1 MIAAPTIKRW
11 HAVHKWTS
19 LISILFM
26 LTAFGSGLPLVFGEE
41 IYRFEQWL
49 AGDGNDADA
58 GGGKSLSLDALINR
72 AKQERPGAELQLMY
86 RDRID
91 PRATYFSLGKTVD
104 APIIDSEF
112 LRIDNATGEYL
123 GAEFYAEGIM
133 GFFLVLHTQLFMGF
147 AGTLLLGFFALLF
160 LLAIISG
167 VVLYAPFMRNRSF
180 AVIRIDKGKGR
191 RWLDLHNS
199 LGIVLLAWA
208 FVVTATGVINT
219 IDSPL
224 IHFWLLN
231 DLQQFTAH
239 DPVSTNADGRLS
251 SVQQALELTAK
262 AIPDGQF
269 SFVTF
274 PGSEYSSDRHYLVFF
289 SGATPVSSQL
299 LKMAVINAYSG
310 ELIATP
316 AMPWYITTLLLAQP
330 LHFGNYGGIGLKIA
344 WALLCMATI
353 ALLLSGLVLWWQKR
367 YEIPELK
374 PRALDSSA

>member
-1 MIAAPTIKRW
+1 
-11 HAVHKWTS
+11 
-19 LISILFM
+19 
-26 LTAFGSGLPLVFGEE
+26 
-41 IYRFEQWL
+41 
-49 AGDGNDADA
+49 
-58 GGGKSLSLDALINR
+58 
-72 AKQERPGAELQLMY
+72 
-86 RDRID
+86 
-91 PRATYFSLGKTVD
+91 
-104 APIIDSEF
+104 
-112 LRIDNATGEYL
+112 
-123 GAEFYAEGIM
+123 M

-353 ALLLSGLVLWWQKR
+353 ALLLSGLGFVVAK
-367 YEIPELK
+367 
-374 PRALDSSA
+374 AL